1 MEKSLWIILFWIL
14 VKFLASSQTF
24 VDFSTLPKSGTALVY
39 THHDEDL
46 LWMLPW
52 WNISEKFIDGV
63 GFPKVGPVKIRV

>member
-1 MEKSLWIILFWIL
+1 L
-14 VKFLASSQTF
+14 